1 MHRKCSKVFYSIVSI
16 FTVNDEIDKTP
27 SDHTPTEV
35 EIKDIPPPRPP
46 KEVGTTNDI
55 PAPPTE
61 EVKNDL
67 PSPPP
72 STEVEV
78 KNNVPPPRPPK
89 PDETPLPNTTDVVVE
104 DSVEHEKTESTDP
117 VEVRAYVTVTVLEIK
132 LYGSIRFDES
142 RNLFGQCEVGILS

>member
-1 MHRKCSKVFYSIVSI
+1 M
-16 FTVNDEIDKTP
+16 
-27 SDHTPTEV
+27 
-35 EIKDIPPPRPP
+35 KDIPPPRPP

-78 KNNVPPPRPPK
+78 KNIVPPPRPPK
-89 PDETPLPNTTDVVVE
+89 PDATPPLPNTTDVVVE

-117 VEVRAYVTVTVLEIK
+117 VEVRAYVTVIVLEIK
-132 LYGSIRFDES
+132 LHGKNSF
-142 RNLFGQCEVGILS
+142 